1 MKALGWALVI
11 LVGAGVL
18 TIIAGMWPV
27 YAHPARGAVCGT
39 ASWYGPESG
48 SVTASGEKFRP
59 DGMTAAMP
67 SRSMIGRTVR
77 VTDQRTG
84 RSIVVLVNDLGPAAR
99 LHRVIDLARGAA
111 RSLGMGGLAQV
122 CAEIVR

>member
-1 MKALGWALVI
+1 MKALGWAIVI
-11 LVGAGVL
+11 LIAIAVGF
-18 TIIAGMWPV
+18 IIAGVWSANAAEP
-27 YAHPARGAVCGT
+27 RGVICGT

-48 SVTASGEKFRP
+48 SVTASGAKFRP

-67 SRSMIGRTVR
+67 SRSMIGQTVR

-111 RSLGMGGLAQV
+111 RRLGMGGLARV
-122 CAEIVR
+122 CVEIVR